1 MSKAISGSTAYAVVL
16 AFSLSAC
23 AGGGGGGGP
32 SPALPVVPT
41 PTPTPP
47 PPPPPPPPPTPP
59 PPGTNYDTAEYE
71 ASNYAVT
78 ANAIS
83 AYNAGATGT
92 GVKIGIVDSGINPN
106 LAEFT
111 GRIDPA
117 SGDATD
123 SGRGVSDEGGHGTAV
138 SAVAAAARNGQN
150 AYLMA
155 VGVDDQAPNQN
166 GTQYIWSGTSFSAPT
181 ISGAVALMAQAFPNL
196 SGKQIVQLLFN
207 NADDLGAAGVDSVY
221 GNGALD
227 LARAFAPQGQTS
239 LANSQTPVSLTSNG
253 NLPAVAGDAKTGTAL
268 GASMLDGH

>member
-1 MSKAISGSTAYAVVL
+1 MSTRLFGSTACTVVL
-16 AFSLSAC
+16 AFALSAC
-23 AGGGGGGGP
+23 AGGGGGVDP
-32 SPALPVVPT
+32 LPALPATPAPT
-41 PTPTPP
+41 PT

-83 AYNAGATGT
+83 AYNAGATGK

-117 SGDATD
+117 SGDATG

-150 AYLMA
+150 TM
-155 VGVDDQAPNQN
+155 GVAFDATIVSERADQP
-166 GTQYIWSGTSFSAPT
+166 GTCSNKDGCSFYDLGIAAG
-181 ISGAVALMAQAFPNL
+181 IDAARQAALMDDVHRR
-196 SGKQIVQLLFN
+196 IV
-207 NADDLGAAGVDSVY
+207 DWIAANVI
-221 GNGALD
+221 
-227 LARAFAPQGQTS
+227 R
-239 LANSQTPVSLTSNG
+239 
-253 NLPAVAGDAKTGTAL
+253 
-268 GASMLDGH
+268 